1 MNGCFAGPVHMIIN
15 ASNDR
20 CDFDETFNVLEQT
33 TFVKSISSVQT
44 KYNLMILFDIELIPS
59 LIQFCEQLEEEEP

>member
-33 TFVKSISSVQT
+33 TIVKSISSVQT
-44 KYNLMILFDIELIPS
+44 KYDLMIMFDIELIQNS
-59 LIQFCEQLEEEEP
+59 IQSYEQQEGEEW